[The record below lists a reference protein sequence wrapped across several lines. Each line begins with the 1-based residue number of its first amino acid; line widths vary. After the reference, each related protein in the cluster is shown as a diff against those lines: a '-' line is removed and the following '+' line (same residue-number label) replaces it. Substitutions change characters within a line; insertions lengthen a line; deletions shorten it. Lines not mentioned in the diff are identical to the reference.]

1 MLSNWVRER
10 LAQLDQLALSR
21 TVSYE
26 DLYHFNKALRIAAGM
41 ELDDI
46 AKSTA
51 SGIGYGL
58 QGTAFDSQTVT
69 GGDYA
74 PLATQSIQPIV
85 DNLTYTAD
93 ELMFMRLLTT
103 AGASTTVHEYVQ
115 RESYGEEGTTIFVNE
130 GSVAPVSKSKFRRRT
145 VDIKYLMEVREYT
158 DVANTI
164 NYMGVNGSARAIEL
178 QDGALNF
185 SKKIENACLWASSAL
200 NPLAFDGLFPSI
212 EARDSTRVID
222 MRGTLPTP
230 QEINGFATWLAS
242 PPNHA
247 KVTHILTSFA
257 VKQAFVNQSIPF
269 TRTPGFQ
276 NSGRNLDYTLD
287 GIFFQAGDRKVPMTV
302 IPYFD
307 HKQHPAVRSVGE
319 KAPPALVGPLA
330 PSLASVVNPS
340 GVNKWTTAE
349 TNSDWDYYYWVEAH
363 GDGGYSVSGVVGPVT
378 PTDSTKVTRV
388 DIADGTIDF
397 DGDNGIKYYS
407 LYRARVRAG
416 EAAPSTSDAFFWIGD
431 YPRNKDNGGATRF
444 YDRNHTLPDT
454 SNILI
459 AEISPRVMQWTS
471 LLDMYMRP
479 LFREMATTNPFA
491 LVKFGSFTLKQETK
505 VLWFKNV
512 KRTA

>member
-21 TVSYE
+21 TVSME
-26 DLYHFNKALRIAAGM
+26 DLHHFNKALRIAAGM

-58 QGTAFDSQTVT
+58 QGTAFDSQTIS

-74 PLATQSIQPIV
+74 PLSTQSIQPMV

-93 ELMFMRLLTT
+93 ELMFMRLLTS

-130 GSVAPVSKSKFRRRT
+130 GSVSPVSKSKFRRRT

-158 DVANTI
+158 DVANSI
-164 NYMGVNGSARAIEL
+164 NYMGVNGSARAIEM

-185 SKKIENACLWASSAL
+185 SKKIESNCLWASSAL

-212 EARDSTRVID
+212 EARNSGYVID

-230 QEINGFATWLAS
+230 QDINGFGTWLTA

-247 KVTHILTSFA
+247 QVTHVLTSHA
-257 VKQAFVNQSIPF
+257 VKQAFVNQGIPF

-276 NSGRNLDYTLD
+276 QGGRNLDYTLD
-287 GIFFQAGDRKVPMTV
+287 GIYFQAGERRVPMTV

-307 HKQHPAVRSVGE
+307 HKQHPAVRSVGT
-319 KAPPALVGPLA
+319 KAPPALSGGLTPT
-330 PSLASVVNPS
+330 LASVANPS
-340 GVNKWTTAE
+340 GTNKWTTAE
-349 TNSDWDYYYWVEAH
+349 TNSDWDYYYWLEAH
-363 GDGGYSVSGVVGPVT
+363 GDGGLSISGGLGPVT
-378 PTDSTKVTRV
+378 PTDDTKATRV
-388 DIADGTIDF
+388 DVADSTEDF
-397 DGDNGIKYYS
+397 DGDNGLKYYS
-407 LYRARVRAG
+407 LYRARVRSGA
-416 EAAPSTSDAFFWIGD
+416 AAPTTADAYFWVGD
-431 YPRNKDNGGATRF
+431 FPRNKVNAGATRF

-491 LVKFGSFTLKQETK
+491 LVKFGSFTLKQENK
-505 VLWFKNV
+505 IIWLKNV
-512 KRTA
+512 KRSG